1 MMLDRDRGRAFS
13 GFEWMVAF
21 RYLRPSNKEGFISV
35 IAALSFLG
43 IMLGVATLVVVMA
56 VMNGFRTELLGR
68 ILGVNGHFIV
78 YADGAADSLDEIA
91 LGQELAALDGIRAA
105 IPLVDG
111 QALASGPSTSR
122 GVLARGIR
130 ADDLAR
136 LTILKDGLSAG
147 ALQALERDDG
157 VILGHRLARA
167 LGVDVGAAITLLAPE
182 GASTPFGV
190 APRYLT
196 FPVVGT
202 FNVGMS
208 EIDGNVLFLPLATAK
223 RFFNIG
229 PGVSQIE
236 IFVDQPESL
245 ALYRHAIQ
253 LAAGPRPVV
262 DWTQANATLSGALEV
277 ERNVMFLI
285 LTMIVLVAALNI
297 VSGLIMLVK
306 DKNRDIAVLRA
317 MGATRAAILRI
328 FLLAGASIGISGTLI
343 GCAIGIAFCWHI
355 ETLRQWLSHLSGTE
369 LFSPEVYYL
378 TQLPAKM
385 DAGEVLG
392 VAAMALALSFL
403 ATLYPSWRAASLD
416 PVKAL
421 RYE

>member
-1 MMLDRDRGRAFS
+1 MISDRDNNRAFS

-21 RYLRPSNKEGFISV
+21 RYLRSGNKEGFISV

-43 IMLGVATLVVVMA
+43 ITLGVATLVVVMA
-56 VMNGFRTELLGR
+56 VMNGFRTELLGS
-68 ILGVNGHFIV
+68 ILGVNGHFII
-78 YADGAADSLDEIA
+78 YADDAGDSLNDAAIKRELSA
-91 LGQELAALDGIRAA
+91 LEGVHAV

-111 QALASGPSTSR
+111 QALASGRGASR

-130 ADDLAR
+130 AEDLAR
-136 LTILKDGLSAG
+136 LKIPADGLSEG
-147 ALQALERDDG
+147 ALEALGRDEG
-157 VILGHRLARA
+157 IILGIRLARA
-167 LGVDVGAAITLLAPE
+167 LGVGIGSAITLLAPE

-190 APRYLT
+190 APRHLS

-202 FNVGMS
+202 FEVGMS
-208 EIDGNVLFLPLATAK
+208 EIDGNVLFLPLATAQ
-223 RFFNIG
+223 RFFNVG
-229 PGVSQIE
+229 PGVSRME
-236 IFVDQPESL
+236 IFIEDAQ
-245 ALYRHAIQ
+245 ALDAYRHHIIR
-253 LAAGPRPVV
+253 AAGGRRVV
-262 DWTQANATLSGALEV
+262 DWMQSNATLSGALEV

-285 LTMIVLVAALNI
+285 LAMIVLVAALNI

-306 DKNRDIAVLRA
+306 DKTRDIAVLRA
-317 MGATRAAILRI
+317 MGATRSAILRI
-328 FLLAGASIGISGTLI
+328 FFLAGASIGISGTLI
-343 GCAIGIAFCWHI
+343 GCGIGVVFCWNI
-355 ETLRQWLSHLSGTE
+355 ETLRQWLSRLSGTE

-385 DAGEVLG
+385 DVGEVLG
-392 VAAMALALSFL
+392 VVAMALTLSFL

>member
-1 MMLDRDRGRAFS
+1 MMLDRDRSHAFS

-68 ILGVNGHFIV
+68 ILGVHGHFIV
-78 YADGAADSLDEIA
+78 YADGAGGSLDEIA
-91 LGQELAALDGIRAA
+91 IGQELSQVEGILAA

-111 QALASGPSTSR
+111 QALASGRGASR
-122 GVLARGIR
+122 GVLARGVH
-130 ADDLAR
+130 AEDLAR
-136 LTILKDGLSAG
+136 LTIVNEGLSPG
-147 ALQALERDDG
+147 ALEALEREDG
-157 VILGHRLARA
+157 VILGNRLARA
-167 LGVDVGAAITLLAPE
+167 LGVDIGSAITLLAPE

-190 APRYLT
+190 APRYLS

-202 FNVGMS
+202 FEVGMS
-208 EIDGNVLFLPLATAK
+208 EIDGNVLFLPLTTAK
-223 RFFNIG
+223 RFFNVG

-236 IFVDQPESL
+236 IFVEEPESL
-245 ALYRHAIQ
+245 AGYRQQIQ
-253 LAAGPRPVV
+253 LVVGSRPVV

-317 MGATRAAILRI
+317 MGATRSAILRI
-328 FLLAGASIGISGTLI
+328 FFLAGASIGISGTLI
-343 GCAIGIAFCWHI
+343 GCGIGVAFCWNI
-355 ETLRQWLSHLSGTE
+355 ETLRQWLSRLSGTE

-385 DAGEVLG
+385 DVGEVLG
-392 VAAMALALSFL
+392 VVAMALSLSFL